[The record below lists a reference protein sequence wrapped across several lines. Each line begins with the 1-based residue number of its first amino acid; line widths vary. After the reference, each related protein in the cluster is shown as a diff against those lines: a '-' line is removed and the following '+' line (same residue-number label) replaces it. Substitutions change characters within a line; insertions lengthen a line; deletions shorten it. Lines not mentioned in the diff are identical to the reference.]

1 MSSKKVTT
9 NANGKKA
16 ARVNG
21 NGNGKA
27 ARDPFA
33 SREVDE
39 ATLLQVIDLVI
50 ELNRDTLRELA
61 HH

>member
-1 MSSKKVTT
+1 MSSKKVTAT
-9 NANGKKA
+9 AGKKA
-16 ARVNG
+16 APV

-39 ATLLQVIDLVI
+39 GTLLQVIDLVI

>member
-16 ARVNG
+16 APV
-21 NGNGKA
+21 NGKA

>member
-1 MSSKKVTT
+1 MSNKKVTAT
-9 NANGKKA
+9 DPGKKT

-21 NGNGKA
+21 NGKT

-39 ATLLQVIDLVI
+39 VTLLQVIDLVI